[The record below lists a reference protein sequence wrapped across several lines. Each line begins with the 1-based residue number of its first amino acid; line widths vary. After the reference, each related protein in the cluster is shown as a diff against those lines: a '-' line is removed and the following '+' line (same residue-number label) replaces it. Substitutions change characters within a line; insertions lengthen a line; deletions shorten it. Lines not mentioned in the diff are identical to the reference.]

1 MTDFYKP
8 YCVIANK
15 LAGKFTLVKIQNTM
29 RNFCFL
35 LLLALLF
42 TNNLFAQMPPS
53 KTAEVAAKLA
63 LLPIK
68 EGEWTGIGV
77 QQFGPNRFEV
87 DQYEKITP
95 MLDGS
100 VLLIEGMGKHQG
112 TVRHHA
118 LATLSYNPATQ
129 KYVMRSFKDGYMV
142 DAETELK
149 EDGSFVWTMQNGPAT
164 SRFTVRLMNGTWL
177 ETGEYSMDGGKTW
190 TPMLEM
196 KLQKKQ

>member
-1 MTDFYKP
+1 
-8 YCVIANK
+8 
-15 LAGKFTLVKIQNTM
+15 M

-35 LLLALLF
+35 LLLTLLI
-42 TNNLFAQMPPS
+42 NNTLFAQMPPS
-53 KTAEVAAKLA
+53 KTKEVAAKLA

-77 QQFGPNRFEV
+77 QQFGPNRYEV

-100 VLLIEGMGKHQG
+100 VLLIEGIGKHEG
-112 TVRHHA
+112 VLRHHA
-118 LATLSYNPATQ
+118 LATLSYNPVTQ

-149 EDGSFVWTMQNGPAT
+149 EDGSFVWSMQNGPVT
-164 SRFTVRLMNGTWL
+164 SRFTVRLTNDTWL
-177 ETGEYSMDGGKTW
+177 ETGEFSMDAGKTW